1 MANNVQYVTAG
12 KPKITGAVFSAPAGS
27 TLPLSTEA
35 ALADAF
41 KALGYVSDAGVANN
55 NSKTTSNV
63 KAWGG
68 DVVLVTEDEKTDTYK
83 LTLIESTNPEV
94 LKAVLGEANVSG
106 SLEEGLR
113 VTVNNAD
120 VPERAWVIDMVLRG
134 PVAKRHVI
142 PRGKISAIDEIT
154 YADNSV
160 VGYGIT
166 ITCLPDGAG
175 NTHYEYLKSTS
186 AGTVALDEY
195 TATVAAGETVT
206 LTATT
211 SPAGG
216 TVKWETSDS
225 DFATVTGGVVTGV
238 AAGEAVITARVVET
252 GARASCTV
260 TVTEE

>member
-12 KPKITGAVFSAPAGS
+12 KPKITGAVFSAPVGS

-35 ALADAF
+35 ALAEAF

-134 PVAKRHVI
+134 PIAKRHVI

-175 NTHYEYLKSTS
+175 NTHYEYFKSTA
-186 AGTVALDEY
+186 AGTVELDEY

-211 SPAGG
+211 SPTGG

-252 GARASCTV
+252 GAAASCTV